1 MRFFKTT
8 ALAAALTGAAGVGAA
23 VLPVGHAQGVRAVAP
38 RDMQVVTFGAGR
50 IGVAVSDLEASEGK
64 TTVGVRVDSV
74 DEGSPAEKAG
84 LRKGDVVVEFD
95 GERVRSVR
103 QFTRLVGETPVGRTV
118 SASVLR
124 DGQRTTISVTPREND
139 SFRVFDSEGWRVLD
153 ELRAARRPTPTRPPT
168 PPLPPQMDSLFRLR
182 SNQLGVTVNTL
193 TDQLGDYFG
202 TRTGVL
208 VMSVQEESLASR
220 IGVKAGDVITAING
234 ATVEDWA
241 ELRRRMDRIE
251 EGEEFTISVMRDKKA
266 LSLKGKI
273 EPSRSRRS
281 TTARTIL

>member
-8 ALAAALTGAAGVGAA
+8 ALAAALTGAAGAGAA

-38 RDMQVVTFGAGR
+38 RAMQVVTFGAGR
-50 IGVAVSDLEASEGK
+50 IGVTVSDVEATEGK
-64 TTVGVRVDSV
+64 TTAGVRVDSV

-103 QFTRLVGETPVGRTV
+103 QFTRLVSETPVGRTV
-118 SASVLR
+118 SAAVLR
-124 DGQRTTISVTPREND
+124 DGQRTTVSVTPREND
-139 SFRVFDSEGWRVLD
+139 SFRVFDSDGWRVLD
-153 ELRAARRPTPTRPPT
+153 ELRAARRPTPA

-202 TRTGVL
+202 TKTGVL

-234 ATVEDWA
+234 ATVEDSA

-251 EGEEFTISVMRDKKA
+251 DGEEFTLNVMRDKKA
-266 LSLKGKI
+266 LTLKGKI
-273 EPSRSRRS
+273 EVSRGRRS
-281 TTARTIL
+281 TTTRTIL